1 VNFLKNLF
9 ESLWKLFKKKD
20 SVGITD
26 PVGDAIA
33 DCARLRALAINVHN
47 GELQALVFSVCTELS
62 KALSDAKRTPGRLT
76 VLGPL
81 LCVTKRQKES
91 LELWL
96 KLSRQ
101 PSTPEA
107 EKEMAAVVELF
118 RDLAKKYTELAKQV
132 QTEDLDSLAIRVSA
146 ISGTLS
152 ADGKLPE
159 RTGSFRKT
167 VAQ

>member
-1 VNFLKNLF
+1 MKFLK
-9 ESLWKLFKKKD
+9 SLLASFFKFLKKEK
-20 SVGITD
+20 SVGISD

-33 DCARLRALAINVHN
+33 DCTRLRALAINVHN
-47 GELQALVFSVCTELS
+47 GELQALVYSVCTELS

-107 EKEMAAVVELF
+107 EKEMLGVVELF

-132 QTEDLDSLAIRVSA
+132 QTEDLDSLAVRVSA

-167 VAQ
+167 VTQ